1 MKQVTVGK
9 NDAGQ
14 RMDKFLT
21 KTFRNLPQSLMYRA
35 IRKKDIKLNGKR
47 CEISTR
53 VAEGDTVTLYLPDD
67 ALEISAPVYEFLTA
81 SRKLD
86 IVYED
91 DNLMLLNKP
100 VGLLVHPDDREFGD
114 TLIFRVQRYLYEKGE
129 YRPDEENSFVPA
141 LVNRIDRNTEGIVI
155 AAKNAAALRI
165 LNERLKNRE
174 IQKYYLCL
182 VHGTMPQ
189 TEDTL
194 TGYLEKNSD
203 QNRVYISDRRTGD
216 ASRTIATAYKVL
228 EAHDGLSLL
237 EIHLLTGR
245 THQIRAHLAS
255 IGHPLLGDGK
265 YGTNAINKGSGFSHQ
280 ALCSYRLCFDF
291 DAPAEELEY
300 LRGKEFSLPSV
311 GFATAFSAGEIA
323 LPQDG
328 RPQFYTSN
336 VKNKTNGAQNK
347 TKARK
352 K

>member
-14 RMDKFLT
+14 RLDKFLS
-21 KTFRNLPQSLMYRA
+21 KTFRQLPSSLMYRA

-47 CEISTR
+47 CEISSRLT
-53 VAEGDTVTLYLPDD
+53 EGDVVTLYLPDD
-67 ALEISAPVYEFLTA
+67 ALVVTAPVYEFLTA

-91 DNLMLLNKP
+91 ENLLLLNKP

-129 YRPDEENSFVPA
+129 YRPDEENSFTPA

-165 LNERLKNRE
+165 LNDRLKSRE
-174 IQKYYLCL
+174 MQKYYLCL
-182 VHGTMPQ
+182 VHGTMPKPQ
-189 TEDTL
+189 DTL
-194 TGYLEKNSD
+194 TGYLEKNSE
-203 QNRVYISDRRTGD
+203 QNRVYISDRREGD
-216 ASRTIATAYKVL
+216 SSRTIATAYKVL

-255 IGHPLLGDGK
+255 VGHPLLGDGK
-265 YGTNAINKGSGFSHQ
+265 YGTNAINKGTGFTHQ
-280 ALCSYRLCFDF
+280 ALCSYRLVFDF
-291 DAPAEELEY
+291 QTPAEELEY
-300 LRGKEFSLPSV
+300 LRGREFSLPAV
-311 GFATAFSAGEIA
+311 GFAKAFAAGEIV
-323 LPQDG
+323 LPKENPAPKKPKQAKT
-328 RPQFYTSN
+328 FTKSA
-336 VKNKTNGAQNK
+336 KNGIKS
-347 TKARK
+347 RK